1 MLYCSDEEDQDG
13 SEYQY
18 DVHMLEHELMHYE
31 IQGRSRGGWNLSE
44 SGGGN
49 CGGGRDLCESGG
61 RDLRES
67 GGRDLCESG
76 GGCGLPLV
84 GGY

>member
-1 MLYCSDEEDQDG
+1 MK
-13 SEYQY
+13 
-18 DVHMLEHELMHYE
+18 VV
-31 IQGRSRGGWNLSE
+31 RGVWNLSE

-49 CGGGRDLCESGG
+49 GGGGRDLFDSGD

-84 GGY
+84 GGNSWSSGF